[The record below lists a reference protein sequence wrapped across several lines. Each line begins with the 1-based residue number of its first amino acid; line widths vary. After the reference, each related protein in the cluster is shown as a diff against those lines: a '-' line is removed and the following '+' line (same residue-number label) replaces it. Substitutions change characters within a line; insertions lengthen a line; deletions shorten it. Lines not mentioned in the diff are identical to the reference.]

1 MFLLFILITFII
13 LGSRIRSTFDFG
25 LVTLAINSL
34 RPDDSAIYT
43 CKASNI
49 LGEAVSTCTLKISDS
64 HWLIS
69 NTLHPESLSKIEDL
83 EKPHVGRVEGPEPVF
98 ESPVFI
104 SHLNNWECKEGSD
117 VHFEC
122 QVEPSKDPTLK
133 IGI

>member
-1 MFLLFILITFII
+1 M
-13 LGSRIRSTFDFG
+13 
-25 LVTLAINSL
+25 VTLAINSL

-43 CKASNI
+43 CKASNL
-49 LGEAVSTCTLKISDS
+49 LGEAVSTCTLKITDS
-64 HWLIS
+64 HWLLS

-83 EKPHVGRVEGPEPVF
+83 EKPHTGQVEGPEPVF

-133 IGI
+133 IGIQILKNILLNFE

>member
-1 MFLLFILITFII
+1 M
-13 LGSRIRSTFDFG
+13 
-25 LVTLAINSL
+25 AINSL

-43 CKASNI
+43 CKATNL

-83 EKPHVGRVEGPEPVF
+83 EKPHAGRVDGPEPIF

-104 SHLNNWECKEGSD
+104 SHLNNWECKEESD

-133 IGI
+133 IGNEKLHTFYVIISNFIINIVYF